1 MKIVSKNSVV
11 TWIALGAT
19 MFMAAVCF
27 YLIIGA
33 LISSKIYPVF
43 YYYVPFSF
51 LVHGMV
57 MSMAASGVWLVLFG
71 NKKLM
76 HFMIRFII
84 AMVIITAFYLISD
97 QIPAI
102 NSLVGHLRWIWSCC
116 VAILVLGVPFSIVKE
131 KRSSAGAKALDE
143 NEVD

>member
-19 MFMAAVCF
+19 MFMATVCI
-27 YLIIGA
+27 YLIIGI

-51 LVHGMV
+51 LVQGLV